1 MSQPLIASPMK
12 SLQGTI
18 SLPGDK
24 SISHRSIFL
33 TALGQGKARIDNFLS
48 GEDCR
53 ATAKAFQAMGV
64 SIEFKSPTEV
74 IVQGKGKY
82 ALKKPEI
89 ILDMGNSGTT
99 TRLLMGVLAA
109 QDFTAELVGDA
120 SLSARPMKRVV
131 EPLTKMGAS
140 FSGPTDG
147 ATLPIKVHGG
157 ALNGMTH
164 KLSVA
169 SAQVKSS
176 LLLAGLYAEGETTV
190 IEPHQTRDH
199 TERMMRYLGVNLKQ
213 KGLSYTIDSSQE
225 PVNRDIVVPGDISSA
240 AFFIVAAAAFPGAHL
255 IVQNVGLNLTRS
267 ASIAVLKEMGAQIQ
281 VRHKETKEEFEPY
294 GDIEVRGGEL
304 KGTQISGDIIP
315 YLIDELPILA
325 VAGALAHGTTTIKD
339 AKELRVK
346 ESDRIKTMVTS
357 LRALGAKVEEL
368 EDGMVIEGPT
378 QFRGGI
384 SLESYGDH
392 RVAMSMAIA
401 ALFAQKKIQIENPE
415 CIPTSFP
422 QFQETL
428 NRVVQYA

>member
-12 SLQGTI
+12 SLQGII

-24 SISHRSIFL
+24 SISHRAIFL
-33 TALGQGKARIDNFLS
+33 TALGRGRACIENFLS
-48 GEDCR
+48 GEDCH
-53 ATAKAFQAMGV
+53 ATARAFQAMGV
-64 SIEFKSPTEV
+64 AITFKSPTHV
-74 IVQGKGKY
+74 IVNGEGKY
-82 ALKKPEI
+82 ALKRPEI

-109 QDFTAELVGDA
+109 QDFSAELMGDA

-131 EPLTKMGAS
+131 EPLTQMGAS

-164 KLSVA
+164 KLTVA

-176 LLLAGLYAEGETTV
+176 LLLAGMYAEGETTV

-199 TERMMRYLGVNLKQ
+199 TERMMRYLGIDLKQ
-213 KGLSYTIDSSQE
+213 KGLAYTIDSSQE
-225 PVNRDIVVPGDISSA
+225 PENRDIVVPGDISSA

-255 IVQNVGLNLTRS
+255 ILKNVGLNLTRS
-267 ASIAVLKEMGAQIQ
+267 ASISVLKEMGAQIQ
-281 VRHKETKEEFEPY
+281 IRHKETKEEFEPY

-304 KGTQISGDIIP
+304 KGTEISGEIIP

-357 LRALGAKVEEL
+357 LRALGTKVEEL

-378 QFRGGI
+378 QFKGGI
-384 SLESYGDH
+384 ALESYGDH
-392 RVAMSMAIA
+392 RVAMSLAIA
-401 ALFAQKKIQIENPE
+401 ALFSQTKIQIQNPE

-428 NRVVQYA
+428 NSVVHYA

>member
-12 SLQGTI
+12 SLQGKI
-18 SLPGDK
+18 ALPGDK

-33 TALGQGKARIDNFLS
+33 TALGKGKARIENFLS

-53 ATAKAFQAMGV
+53 ATARAFQAMGV
-64 SIEFKSPTEV
+64 SIEFKSPTQV
-74 IVQGKGKY
+74 IVHGKGKY
-82 ALKKPEI
+82 ALKKPDI

-109 QDFTAELVGDA
+109 QDFSAELMGDA
-120 SLSARPMKRVV
+120 SLSSRPMKRVV

-164 KLSVA
+164 KLTVA

-176 LLLAGLYAEGETTV
+176 LLLAGLYADASTTV

-199 TERMMRYLGVNLKQ
+199 TERMMRYLRIDLKQ

-225 PVNRDIVVPGDISSA
+225 PVNHDIIVPGDISSA
-240 AFFIVAAAAFPGAHL
+240 AFFIVAAAAFPGSHL
-255 IVQNVGLNLTRS
+255 ILQNVGLNLTRS
-267 ASIAVLKEMGAQIQ
+267 ASIAVLKEMGADIQIT
-281 VRHKETKEEFEPY
+281 HKETKEEFEPY
-294 GDIEVRGGEL
+294 GDIEVRGAQL
-304 KGTQISGDIIP
+304 KGTQISGEIIP

-384 SLESYGDH
+384 SLDSYGDH
-392 RVAMSMAIA
+392 RVAMSLAIA
-401 ALFAQKKIQIENPE
+401 ALFSQKKIQIENPE

-428 NRVVQYA
+428 NRVVRYA